1 MCGLAV
7 VILSCT
13 TETLSVSEG
22 SPTTQGQV
30 PAASPSTTTR
40 LASIPTARPAPVT
53 LEIVDGGSSHGTRV
67 RHEPDP
73 PSTST
78 QVTQPPTTHPPVST
92 SIDYGPARIDTIQAS
107 FVEEWRDLVSVW
119 FRSSDVDRVLAIIEC
134 ESSGRWNAIGPEI
147 KHLDMVALGLMQ
159 HLDGYWLDRA
169 VKAEAAGYHNHG
181 DIWSPSDQMA
191 VSAYLAYNTPQG
203 FSHWVCDKGAG
214 Q

>member
-1 MCGLAV
+1 MT
-7 VILSCT
+7 LSCT
-13 TETLSVSEG
+13 TKTVGPSIADPSPLPEGPVGRIAPPPQPSG
-22 SPTTQGQV
+22 SPASAVVPVHTPPTLPPPPRRETVISPATT
-30 PAASPSTTTR
+30 
-40 LASIPTARPAPVT
+40 
-53 LEIVDGGSSHGTRV
+53 
-67 RHEPDP
+67 
-73 PSTST
+73 T
-78 QVTQPPTTHPPVST
+78 QVTQPPSTTVPPTTHPPVST

-134 ESSGRWNAIGPEI
+134 ESSGRWNAIGPEV

-159 HLDGYWLDRA
+159 HLDGYWLERA

-203 FSHWVCDKGAG
+203 FSHWVCDQGAG

>member
-22 SPTTQGQV
+22 SPLTQVQV

-53 LEIVDGGSSHGTRV
+53 LEIAGDGSSHGRV
-67 RHEPDP
+67 RQPPDP
-73 PSTST
+73 SSAPTT
-78 QVTQPPTTHPPVST
+78 HTPTTYPPTTHPPVST

-119 FRSSDVDRVLAIIEC
+119 FRSSDVDHLVCADRV
-134 ESSGRWNAIGPEI
+134 R
-147 KHLDMVALGLMQ
+147 
-159 HLDGYWLDRA
+159 R
-169 VKAEAAGYHNHG
+169 
-181 DIWSPSDQMA
+181 
-191 VSAYLAYNTPQG
+191 T
-203 FSHWVCDKGAG
+203 
-214 Q
+214 

>member
-22 SPTTQGQV
+22 SPLTQVQV

-78 QVTQPPTTHPPVST
+78 PTSTPTTYPPTTHPPVST
-92 SIDYGPARIDTIQAS
+92 SI
-107 FVEEWRDLVSVW
+107 
-119 FRSSDVDRVLAIIEC
+119 
-134 ESSGRWNAIGPEI
+134 ESSGRWNAVGPEI

-159 HLDGYWLDRA
+159 HLDGYWPDRA
-169 VKAEAAGYHNHG
+169 IKAEAAGYHNHG
-181 DIWSPSDQMA
+181 DIWSPTDQMA

-203 FSHWVCDKGAG
+203 FSHWVCDKGDG